1 MKNVLVSAIASAVAL
16 IGFSVVPI
24 FANEDDT
31 QDTIN
36 GRSVLAIESALRDR
50 GVVTSGI
57 EEWGTLVRAWVPN
70 ADGGTS
76 MLFFDADTL
85 QRVLPSHN

>member
-1 MKNVLVSAIASAVAL
+1 MKNLFVSAIASAVAL
-16 IGFSVVPI
+16 AGFSVVPI

-31 QDTIN
+31 QDIIN
-36 GRSVLAIESALRDR
+36 GRSVLAIDS

-57 EEWGTLVRAWVPN
+57 EEWGTLIRAWVPN

-85 QRVLPSHN
+85 QQVLPSHN